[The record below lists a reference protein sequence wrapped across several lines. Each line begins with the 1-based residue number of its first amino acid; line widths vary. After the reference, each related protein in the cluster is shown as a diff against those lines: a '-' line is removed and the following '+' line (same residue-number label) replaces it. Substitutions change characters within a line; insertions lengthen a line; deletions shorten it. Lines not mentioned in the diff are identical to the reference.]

1 MIQITLE
8 RKHTILTE
16 LFKSLKNEEGKAFKV
31 IK

>member
-16 LFKSLKNEEGKAFKV
+16 LFKFMSLKESSE
-31 IK
+31 IRT